1 MRKAVLLP
9 TVIVL
14 FCLGSLPVFSE
25 EIVPRPKGNH
35 TWEMHNVNGDFVG
48 RLKRTEYGNFDF
60 YDKSGK
66 YIGVIL
72 QSGTWI
78 PWNARKR
85 KTVIE
90 PEEAQLYVDVLRAIK
105 TIK

>member
-1 MRKAVLLP
+1 MKKAVLLI

-14 FCLGSLPVFSE
+14 FCLCSLPVFSE
-25 EIVPRPKGNH
+25 EIVLRPKDQDM
-35 TWEMHNVNGDFVG
+35 WEMCNLSGDSVG
-48 RLKRTEYGNFDF
+48 TLKRTEAGNFGF
-60 YDKSGK
+60 YDKGGK

-85 KTVIE
+85 KTVIK